1 MTTESGTNKDSVILA
16 ESFEYS
22 DTWIKKFKIFW
33 KRFRKN
39 KFALLGAIILL
50 VLYVASFLA
59 PVIAPYPEEGLAEDI
74 FFTDGPPIYRP
85 YKPTEVLTQSI
96 ISLGYQGD
104 LSDLDMLDDYEY
116 LESLGYLE
124 DDAIFQIVTL
134 AGTMKIYKDM
144 EAEGQDITLKPNF
157 FGRDELGRDV
167 FSRIL
172 YAGRVSLTIGFVSV
186 GISVIIGTIW
196 GCIAGYYGGW
206 IDNIMMRIV
215 DAIMCIPTFIL
226 LVTVMSIFQ
235 PSIFNVMIVLGLTGW
250 TGLARM
256 VRGEFL
262 TLMKRDYAEAAR
274 GVGAKDVRIIFRHIL
289 PNAMAPII
297 VSATMG
303 IAGAILSESALSF
316 FGIGVQP
323 PYASWGNMLTNA
335 QELNTMVNAPWKA
348 FYPGM
353 FIFITVLSF
362 NFLGD
367 GLRDA
372 LDPSLKQ

>member
-1 MTTESGTNKDSVILA
+1 MTTKLENKNENVILA

-22 DTWIKKFKIFW
+22 DTWIKKLKIFW
-33 KRFRKN
+33 KRFKKN
-39 KFALLGAIILL
+39 RFAVVGSIILL
-50 VLYVASFLA
+50 ILYMASFLA
-59 PVIAPYPEEGLAEDI
+59 PVIAPYPEEGLTDDI
-74 FFTDGPPIYRP
+74 FFTDEVPKYSSYNPIEVI
-85 YKPTEVLTQSI
+85 TEKI
-96 ISLGYQGD
+96 IRLGYKED
-104 LSDLDMLDDYEY
+104 LNDLDKLEDYDY
-116 LESLGYLE
+116 LSGLGYLE
-124 DDAIFQIVTL
+124 EDSIFQIVTL
-134 AGTMKIYKDM
+134 ASTLRMYKDM
-144 EAEGQDITLKPNF
+144 EAEGQNIILKPNF

-186 GISVIIGTIW
+186 GISVVIGTLW

-226 LVTVMSIFQ
+226 LVTVMSIFE
-235 PSIFNVMIVLGLTGW
+235 PSIFNVMIVLGLTSW

-262 TLMKRDYAEAAR
+262 SLMKRDYAEAAR

-289 PNAMAPII
+289 PNAIAPII
-297 VSATMG
+297 VNATMG

-335 QELNTMVNAPWKA
+335 QELNTMLNAPWKA
-348 FYPGM
+348 FYPGA

-372 LDPSLKQ
+372 LDPRLKQ

>member
-1 MTTESGTNKDSVILA
+1 MTTELGTNKDSVILA

-22 DTWIKKFKIFW
+22 DTWTKKFKIFW

-50 VLYVASFLA
+50 VLYIASFLA

-134 AGTMKIYKDM
+134 AGAMKTYKEM
-144 EAEGQDITLKPNF
+144 EAEGQDIVLKPNF

-186 GISVIIGTIW
+186 GISVLIGTIW

-206 IDNIMMRIV
+206 VDNIMMRIV

-262 TLMKRDYAEAAR
+262 SLMKRDYAEAAR